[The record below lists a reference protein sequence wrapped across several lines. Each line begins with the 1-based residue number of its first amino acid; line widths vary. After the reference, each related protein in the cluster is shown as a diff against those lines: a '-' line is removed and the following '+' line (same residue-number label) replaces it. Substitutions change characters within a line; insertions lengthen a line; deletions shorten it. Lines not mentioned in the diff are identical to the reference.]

1 MSVECFLEGV
11 FKTHRVIRY
20 STFVSAFLSVCV
32 WMAASF
38 IRGGPRWNMGG
49 AASCEHVSVHAV
61 VGGRHS
67 HVLKRIGS
75 QTRLSWRIDLGQRF
89 RGNDASVVVTWVSIR
104 GVCVYLQS

>member
-1 MSVECFLEGV
+1 MWNVFLKGYL
-11 FKTHRVIRY
+11 KRSGSYDTQLL
-20 STFVSAFLSVCV
+20 FLRFSVCV
-32 WMAASF
+32 WMAASL

-75 QTRLSWRIDLGQRF
+75 QTRLSWSIDLGQRF

-104 GVCVYLQS
+104 GGCVCVYLQS